1 MSNATISAHRR
12 QFLGGGVLALATAMA
27 APGQALSQAAPAPAA
42 LSAEP
47 PRDWI
52 DPKTGHRIVRLSN
65 EPGTQ
70 NLYFHQNGYTP
81 QGDKLVLKS
90 AGGIWLCDLKT
101 FKLTLLVK
109 GPDADL
115 LFTTR
120 HARDVL
126 YSITAPKMAD
136 GSEGLATDRPKTIYA
151 IDVDTKKT
159 RKIAQ
164 IPAGAINS
172 INADGT
178 LLLGSVAYGAKPLQ
192 PRTEDDRKR
201 FGQAEYA
208 ALGPDGKPLSFAK
221 AKGVRMTERFET
233 DVPAEIFTID
243 LKTGARTVIH
253 KSVRWLGHAQFSPTD
268 PTLVMFCHEG
278 PWHRVDRIWT
288 IRTDGTGLTKIHTRT
303 MNFEIAG
310 HEFFSADGQWIWYD
324 LQTPRGQVF
333 WIAGH
338 EIATGRKLY
347 RRVEQNEWSV
357 HYNVARDGQLFAGD
371 GGDEDMVAHAKD
383 GKWLY
388 AFRPETI
395 RDAATQ
401 YYTQDLI
408 TVEKMASEKLVDM
421 SAHDYRLEPNLTFTP
436 DQKWIVFTSNMH
448 GVNHVYA
455 VEVAK
460 A

>member
-1 MSNATISAHRR
+1 MRNPTTSTHRR
-12 QFLGGGVLALATAMA
+12 QFLGGGALALATAMT
-27 APGQALSQAAPAPAA
+27 APALASGQAVVGKG
-42 LSAEP
+42 AEP
-47 PRDWI
+47 PRDWV
-52 DPKTGHRIVRLSN
+52 DPKTGHRIVRLSP

-70 NLYFHQNGYTP
+70 SLYFHQNGYTP
-81 QGDKLVLKS
+81 QGDKLVFKS
-90 AGGIWLCDLKT
+90 AAGIWLCDLKT
-101 FKLTLLVK
+101 FKTGLLVK
-109 GPDADL
+109 GPGVDL

-120 HARDVL
+120 HSRDVL
-126 YSITAPKMAD
+126 YSVTTP
-136 GSEGLATDRPKTIYA
+136 GEGLAADRPKTIWA
-151 IDVDTKKT
+151 IDIDTRKA

-178 LLLGSVAYGAKPLQ
+178 LLAGSVSYGAKPLQ
-192 PRTEDDRKR
+192 PQTEDDRKR

-208 ALGPDGKPLSFAK
+208 ANGPDGKPLSFAK

-233 DVPAEIFTID
+233 DVPAEIFVID
-243 LKTGARTVIH
+243 LKTGARTVVH
-253 KSVRWLGHAQFSPTD
+253 KSVRWLGHIQFSPTD
-268 PTLVMFCHEG
+268 PSLVMFCHEG

-288 IRTDGTGLTKIHTRT
+288 VRADGTGLTKIHTRT

-310 HEFFSADGQWIWYD
+310 HEFFSADGKWIWYD

-338 EIATGRKLY
+338 ELATGKKLY

-357 HYNVARDGQLFAGD
+357 HYNVAPDGLLFAGD

-383 GKWLY
+383 GKWIY

-401 YYTQDLI
+401 YYTDDLI
-408 TVEKMASEKLVDM
+408 TVDKMASEKLVDM
-421 SAHDYRLEPNLTFTP
+421 STHDYRLEPNLTFTP

-448 GVNHVYA
+448 GANHVYA

>member
-1 MSNATISAHRR
+1 MPTPTISSHRR
-12 QFLGGGVLALATAMA
+12 QVLGGVALMLGGALAGPALA
-27 APGQALSQAAPAPAA
+27 GQAEPAPAGG
-42 LSAEP
+42 EP

-65 EPGTQ
+65 DPGTQ

-90 AGGIWLCDLKT
+90 ADGIWLCDLKT

-120 HARDVL
+120 HSRDVL
-126 YSITAPKMAD
+126 YSVTAP
-136 GSEGLATDRPKTIYA
+136 GEGLATDRPKTIHA

-178 LLLGSVAYGAKPLQ
+178 LLAGSVAYGAKPLQ
-192 PRTEDDRKR
+192 PKTEDDRKR

-233 DVPAEIFTID
+233 DVPAEIFTVD
-243 LKTGARTVIH
+243 LKTGARAVIH
-253 KSVRWLGHAQFSPTD
+253 RSMRWLGHIQFSPTD
-268 PTLVMFCHEG
+268 PKLVMFCHEG

-288 IRTDGTGLTKIHTRT
+288 VRTDGTGLTKIHTRT

-310 HEFFSADGQWIWYD
+310 HEFFSADGKWIWYD

-357 HYNVARDGQLFAGD
+357 HYNVALDGKLFAGD

-383 GKWLY
+383 GKWIY
-388 AFRPETI
+388 AFRPEAI
-395 RDAATQ
+395 RDAALP
-401 YYTQDLI
+401 YYTDALI
-408 TVEKMASEKLVDM
+408 TVDKMASEKLVDM

-448 GVNHVYA
+448 GANHVYA
-455 VEVAK
+455 VELAK

>member
-1 MSNATISAHRR
+1 MRNPTTSTHRR
-12 QFLGGGVLALATAMA
+12 QFLGGGALALATAMT
-27 APGQALSQAAPAPAA
+27 APALASGQAVVGKG
-42 LSAEP
+42 AEP
-47 PRDWI
+47 PRDWV
-52 DPKTGHRIVRLSN
+52 DPKTGHRIVRLSP

-70 NLYFHQNGYTP
+70 SLYFHQNGYTP
-81 QGDKLVLKS
+81 QGDKLVFKS
-90 AGGIWLCDLKT
+90 AAGIWLCDLKT
-101 FKLTLLVK
+101 FKTGLLVK
-109 GPDADL
+109 GPGVDL

-120 HARDVL
+120 HSRDVL
-126 YSITAPKMAD
+126 YSVTTP
-136 GSEGLATDRPKTIYA
+136 GEGLAADRPKTIWA
-151 IDVDTKKT
+151 IDIDTRKA

-178 LLLGSVAYGAKPLQ
+178 LLAGSVSYGAKPLQ
-192 PRTEDDRKR
+192 PQTEDDRKR

-208 ALGPDGKPLSFAK
+208 ANGPDGKPLSFAK

-233 DVPAEIFTID
+233 DVPAEIFVID
-243 LKTGARTVIH
+243 LKTGARTVVH
-253 KSVRWLGHAQFSPTD
+253 KSVRWLGHIQFSPTD
-268 PTLVMFCHEG
+268 PSLVMFCHEG

-288 IRTDGTGLTKIHTRT
+288 VRADGTGLTKIHTRT

-310 HEFFSADGQWIWYD
+310 HEFFSADGKWIWYD

-338 EIATGRKLY
+338 ELATGKKLY

-357 HYNVARDGQLFAGD
+357 HYNVAPDGLLFAGD

-383 GKWLY
+383 GKWIY
-388 AFRPETI
+388 AFRPETV

-401 YYTQDLI
+401 YYTDDLI
-408 TVEKMASEKLVDM
+408 TVDKMASEKLVDM
-421 SAHDYRLEPNLTFTP
+421 STHDYRLEPNLTFTP

-448 GVNHVYA
+448 GANHVYA

>member
-1 MSNATISAHRR
+1 LEIA
-12 QFLGGGVLALATAMA
+12 VLARRTFLRLTSGALALTSA
-27 APGQALSQAAPAPAA
+27 AAASVASAQPQGEAVAA
-42 LSAEP
+42 AP

-52 DPKTGHRIVRLSN
+52 DPKTGHRIVRLSD
-65 EPGTQ
+65 EAGTKS
-70 NLYFHQNGYTP
+70 LYFHQNGYTP
-81 QGDKLVLKS
+81 QGDKLVLS
-90 AGGIWLCDLKT
+90 TPSGIWLCDLKT
-101 FKLTLLVK
+101 LKLSLLVK
-109 GPDADL
+109 GTEADL
-115 LFTTR
+115 LFSTR
-120 HARDVL
+120 HSRDVL
-126 YSITAPKMAD
+126 YSVTTPGD
-136 GSEGLATDRPKTIYA
+136 DLATDRPKTIYA
-151 IDVDTKKT
+151 IDVDTRKT

-178 LLLGSVAYGAKPLQ
+178 LLLGSAAYGAKPLQ
-192 PRTEDDRKR
+192 PKTEDDRKR

-253 KSVRWLGHAQFSPTD
+253 KSMRWLGHAQFSPTD

-278 PWHRVDRIWT
+278 PWNRVDRIWT

-310 HEFFSADGQWIWYD
+310 HEFFSADGKWIWYD

-338 EIATGRKLY
+338 EIATGKKLY

-357 HYNVARDGQLFAGD
+357 HYNVAKDGKLFAGD

-388 AFRPETI
+388 TFRPELI
-395 RDAATQ
+395 RDGATQ
-401 YYTQDLI
+401 YYTDDLI
-408 TVEKMASEKLVDM
+408 TVDKMASEKLVDM

-448 GVNHVYA
+448 GANHVYA

-460 A
+460 PGA

>member
-1 MSNATISAHRR
+1 
-12 QFLGGGVLALATAMA
+12 VLARRTFLRLSSGVALASAGA
-27 APGQALSQAAPAPAA
+27 LPVRGQPAAAPA
-42 LSAEP
+42 

-90 AGGIWLCDLKT
+90 AGGLWLCDLKT

-120 HARDVL
+120 HSRDVL
-126 YSITAPKMAD
+126 YSVTSP
-136 GSEGLATDRPKTIYA
+136 GEGLATDRPKTIYA
-151 IDVDTKKT
+151 IDVDTRKT
-159 RKIAQ
+159 RKIAE

-172 INADGT
+172 INVDGT
-178 LLLGSVAYGAKPLQ
+178 LLAGSVAYGAKPLQ
-192 PRTEDDRKR
+192 PKTEDDRKR

-221 AKGVRMTERFET
+221 AKGLRMTQRFET

-253 KSVRWLGHAQFSPTD
+253 KSVRWLGHIQFSPTD
-268 PTLVMFCHEG
+268 PALVMFCHEG

-288 IRTDGTGLTKIHTRT
+288 VRTDGTSLTKIHTRT

-310 HEFFSADGQWIWYD
+310 HEFFSPDGKWIWYD

-338 EIATGRKLY
+338 ELATGRKQY

-357 HYNVARDGQLFAGD
+357 HYNVAPDGKLFAGD
-371 GGDEDMVAHAKD
+371 GGDADMVAYAKD
-383 GKWLY
+383 GKWIY

-395 RDAATQ
+395 RDAATEF
-401 YYTQDLI
+401 YTDDLI

-448 GVNHVYA
+448 GANHVYA